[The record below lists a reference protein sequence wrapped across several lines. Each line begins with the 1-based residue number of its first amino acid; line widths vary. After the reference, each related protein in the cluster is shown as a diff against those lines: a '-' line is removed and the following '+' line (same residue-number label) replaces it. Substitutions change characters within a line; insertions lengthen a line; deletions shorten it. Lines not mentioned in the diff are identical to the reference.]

1 MTRGVFT
8 ALGAIAVAGFTLPA
22 IAAPQKFAQATPTPS
37 EIAQSKSCQGCD
49 LSNAN
54 LSGLDLSGANL
65 SGANLSNA
73 NLSNTNL
80 SNADLS
86 GATFAQANLSNA
98 VLIHANLSKVN
109 LKDANLAGANLAGA
123 ELLQAT
129 LPSNV
134 ITPQSTAI
142 VPAFPS
148 SANKTG
154 GQIAQATAPQ
164 EGAQLAQNTANDPS
178 TPQPTDLGP
187 SKISDTSPSSE
198 TPKGGAE
205 LASEKP
211 TPLELPPIR
220 LFNLE
225 TANQLPAGSISFS
238 VGVRNFLNGQG
249 SIGGGLGRQANPF
262 RIDAGITKRLQLGL
276 SGDLFSDSLERP
288 VNGQPVRLKT
298 LTGAVEAKYQV
309 FKSDKLGVS
318 VLGSAE
324 LLNIRTDKTSFL
336 SGAPL
341 TTGFSGRTIFA
352 GSLQVPLTYSLSN
365 QFQVHLTPSV
375 SFFPETLKG
384 SPFYGTVFN
393 IGAGVSWQPLKRLN
407 FFADVRVPLGPGGN
421 SIRASNASVF
431 KSVVWSGGFR
441 YLVNPAAAIDIYA
454 TNAFGTTPATQVL
467 SFLPDGDQVAIAAV
481 LNFTPDIGQNYA
493 ADFRGKPRVALTPRD
508 KQLLLDGLT
517 IPTADTLLPRTLR
530 VRGGAGAG
538 SGGSIATGLTNDVQI
553 ELLVDKFDSPG
564 NGDLAITPLKVG
576 AAAKIR
582 FLDQVQGDPFSL
594 SARGTFEQSLKVAN
608 GVSEGGIIFQ
618 YRPIPRLALIV
629 EPKGGVY
636 GDDKRFGVGLGTNLE
651 LWKGIQLIGEYT
663 PILAGQTKTGVW
675 GVGLRYLN
683 DKLGLGFDVYG
694 SNASGL
700 NSYGTLVGRP
710 DPSIGFN
717 VHWLFGGP

>member
-8 ALGAIAVAGFTLPA
+8 ALGAIAVAGFTFPA
-22 IAAPQKFAQATPTPS
+22 IAQTAPTPT
-37 EIAQSKSCQGCD
+37 EIVQSKFCQGCN
-49 LSNAN
+49 LSNTN

-80 SNADLS
+80 SNADLR
-86 GATFAQANLSNA
+86 GTTFAQANLSNA
-98 VLIHANLSKVN
+98 NLTNANLSRVN
-109 LKDANLAGANLAGA
+109 LQDANLDGANLTGA
-123 ELLQAT
+123 KLLQAT

-134 ITPQSTAI
+134 ITPQSAAV
-142 VPAFPS
+142 VPLTPS
-148 SANKTG
+148 LANPTG
-154 GQIAQATAPQ
+154 VQLAQTPVPMD
-164 EGAQLAQNTANDPS
+164 GAQLEQNATSDSS
-178 TPQPTDLGP
+178 TPQPSDLGP
-187 SKISDTSPSSE
+187 SKISETAPSSE
-198 TPKGGAE
+198 IPKGGAE
-205 LASEKP
+205 TASENP

-225 TANQLPAGSISFS
+225 TANQLPAGAISFS

-249 SIGGGLGRQANPF
+249 AIGGGFGRQVNPF
-262 RIDAGITKRLQLGL
+262 RIDVGITKRLQLGL
-276 SGDLFSDSLERP
+276 AGDLFSDSLERP
-288 VNGQPVRLKT
+288 INGQPVKLKT
-298 LTGAVEAKYQV
+298 LTGAAELKYQV
-309 FKSDKLGVS
+309 FKTDKLAVGI
-318 VLGSAE
+318 LGSAE

-336 SGAPL
+336 SGAPIPN
-341 TTGFSGRTIFA
+341 GFSGRTIFA
-352 GSLQVPLTYSLSN
+352 GSLQVPLTYSLN
-365 QFQVHLTPSV
+365 KQFQVHLTPGV

-393 IGAGVSWQPLKRLN
+393 LGAGVSWQPLKRLN
-407 FFADVRVPLGPGGN
+407 FFADVHVPLGPGGN
-421 SIRASNASVF
+421 SIRASNASIF
-431 KSVVWSGGFR
+431 KGVVWSGGLR

-467 SFLPDGDQVAIAAV
+467 SFVPDNDQVAIAAI
-481 LNFTPDIGQNYA
+481 LNFTPDFGQNYA

-508 KQLLLDGLT
+508 RQLLLDGLT

-538 SGGSIATGLTNDVQI
+538 AGGSIATGLTNDVQV
-553 ELLVDKFDSPG
+553 EFLVDKFDSPG
-564 NGDLAITPLKVG
+564 NGNVAITPVKLG

-594 SARGTFEQSLKVAN
+594 SARATFEQSLKVAN

-618 YRPIPRLALIV
+618 YRPIPQLALMV
-629 EPKGGVY
+629 EPKGGVF
-636 GDDKRFGVGLGTNLE
+636 GSDKRFGIGLGANLE
-651 LWKGIQLIGEYT
+651 IWKGIQLIGEYT
-663 PILAGQTKTGVW
+663 PILIGEGKTGVW

-700 NSYGTLVGRP
+700 NSFGTLVGRP

>member
-8 ALGAIAVAGFTLPA
+8 ALGAIAVAGLTMPA
-22 IAAPQKFAQATPTPS
+22 IAQTAPTPS
-37 EIAQSKSCQGCD
+37 EIVRSKSCKGCD

-86 GATFAQANLSNA
+86 GAIFAQANLTNA
-98 VLIHANLSKVN
+98 VLTRANLSSVN
-109 LKDANLAGANLAGA
+109 LQDANLTGANLGGA
-123 ELLQAT
+123 NLLQAT

-134 ITPQSTAI
+134 ITPQSTEV
-142 VPAFPS
+142 VPSFPRS
-148 SANKTG
+148 PHSTRR
-154 GQIAQATAPQ
+154 QIAQAPAAG
-164 EGAQLAQNTANDPS
+164 EGAELVQNPASDLS
-178 TPQPTDLGP
+178 TPKPTDLAP
-187 SKISDTSPSSE
+187 SQISDTAPNNE

-205 LASEKP
+205 TASEKP

-225 TANQLPAGSISFS
+225 TANQLPRGAISFS

-249 SIGGGLGRQANPF
+249 PIGGGLGRQVNNF
-262 RIDAGITKRLQLGL
+262 RIDVGVTKRLQLGL

-288 VNGQPVRLKT
+288 VNGQQVRLKT
-298 LTGAVEAKYQV
+298 LSGAAELKYQV
-309 FKSDKLGVS
+309 FKTDKLAVG

-324 LLNIRTDKTSFL
+324 FLNIRTDRTSFL
-336 SGAPL
+336 SGTPL

-352 GSLQVPLTYSLSN
+352 GSLQVPLTYSLNN
-365 QFQVHLTPSV
+365 QFQVHLTPGV
-375 SFFPETLKG
+375 AFFPDTLKG

-493 ADFRGKPRVALTPRD
+493 ADFRNKPRVALTPRD

-582 FLDQVQGDPFSL
+582 FLDQVQGDPFHS
-594 SARGTFEQSLKVAN
+594 
-608 GVSEGGIIFQ
+608 VSEA
-618 YRPIPRLALIV
+618 P
-629 EPKGGVY
+629 
-636 GDDKRFGVGLGTNLE
+636 
-651 LWKGIQLIGEYT
+651 
-663 PILAGQTKTGVW
+663 
-675 GVGLRYLN
+675 LN
-683 DKLGLGFDVYG
+683 K
-694 SNASGL
+694 A
-700 NSYGTLVGRP
+700 
-710 DPSIGFN
+710 
-717 VHWLFGGP
+717 